1 MIEDIAKGNSG
12 MKSFALICLSFALG
26 STAEPALAAPP
37 TQPPMNDFSQAFYKC
52 DGGDA
57 FMMSYDAEDAKTATL
72 AGNHDN
78 KRHELKRMPSDSGF
92 QYAGDH
98 MTFWTDGRTV
108 RVEGSVA
115 FKNCKIKAG

>member
-1 MIEDIAKGNSG
+1 
-12 MKSFALICLSFALG
+12 MKSFALISVTLALG
-26 STAEPALAAPP
+26 LTAAAAVAAAPM
-37 TQPPMNDFSQAFYKC
+37 QPPMNDFAQAFYKC

-78 KRHELKRMPSDSGF
+78 KHHELKRIPSDSGV

-98 MTFWTDGRTV
+98 VTFWTDGKTV
-108 RVEGSVA
+108 RVDGALA
-115 FKNCKIKAG
+115 FKNCKLKSS

>member
-1 MIEDIAKGNSG
+1 
-12 MKSFALICLSFALG
+12 MKSFALICAGLALG
-26 STAEPALAAPP
+26 STLTTSAGAAPM
-37 TQPPMNDFSQAFYKC
+37 QPPMNDFAQAFYKC

-78 KRHELKRMPSDSGF
+78 KRHELKRMPSDSGV

-98 MTFWTDGRTV
+98 ITFWTDGKAV
-108 RVEGSVA
+108 RIDGAIA
-115 FKNCKIKAG
+115 FKNCKMKPS